1 MAYFGRK
8 ASPIAHLTTG
18 ELIAGYP
25 LFRER
30 FERESRLADSIDHPN
45 VLPTNEQI
53 AAELF
58 LTVEKRARLVEGAFA
73 AGIIS
78 ERDL

>member
-1 MAYFGRK
+1 VALK
-8 ASPIAHLTTG
+8 
-18 ELIAGYP
+18 LIAP
-25 LFRER
+25 AVADDPHFRER
-30 FERESRLADSIDHPN
+30 FERESRLAASIDHPN

-58 LTVEKRARLVEGAFA
+58 LTVEKRARLVERAFA
-73 AGIIS
+73 AGFIS